1 MKDKAIKC
9 LHRRGG
15 WVMILKIHMILTERN
30 EKGKRTIQ
38 TEGTPPPKAGWVPNP
53 WHIQR
58 LVGGPK
64 VAVDLGSWIR
74 GWKDW
79 VGPELS

>member
-9 LHRRGG
+9 LNRRGG
-15 WVMILKIHMILTERN
+15 WVTILKIHRILTERN
-30 EKGKRTIQ
+30 EKGERTIQ

-58 LVGGPK
+58 LVGG
-64 VAVDLGSWIR
+64 R
-74 GWKDW
+74 R
-79 VGPELS
+79 